1 MREKPTRAALCVHVA
16 HPFPHGA
23 CERAPIRAGA
33 RRQRRIHTSLLRCA
47 AVLCGGGKGG
57 GWGGE
62 SSSESGEEE
71 DASGYEA
78 YDARF
83 RVLLDNKGLAKPR
96 YKVCV
101 NLLYMHSRV
110 HIPQCSLSLSLC
122 VCVCVF
128 VCVYTLTHSL
138 TLTHSHSHTLTLTPS
153 HTHVT

>member
-1 MREKPTRAALCVHVA
+1 MHAAFEAGKCAGKADARRSMRACRTSFSAWRVRTCANSSGSKTTETYSHFPAALRGGTV
-16 HPFPHGA
+16 
-23 CERAPIRAGA
+23 R
-33 RRQRRIHTSLLRCA
+33 
-47 AVLCGGGKGG
+47 GGKGG

-110 HIPQCSLSLSLC
+110 HIP
-122 VCVCVF
+122 
-128 VCVYTLTHSL
+128 
-138 TLTHSHSHTLTLTPS
+138 
-153 HTHVT
+153 